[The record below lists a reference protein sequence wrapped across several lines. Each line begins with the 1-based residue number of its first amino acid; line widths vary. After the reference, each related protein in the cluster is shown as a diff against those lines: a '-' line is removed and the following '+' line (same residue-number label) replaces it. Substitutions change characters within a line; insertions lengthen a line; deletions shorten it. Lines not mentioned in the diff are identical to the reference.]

1 MLLELDMDDVFTLY
15 QQRVAVHR
23 ELVHYLKTENIDGY
37 EDLALGISR
46 SEGNYSAA
54 EHGLG
59 PQVLYH
65 NSRGSVFALAQQLY
79 ALRSAHHLPETIYR
93 ANLPYLR
100 ISIGSEIAMML
111 KPDEF
116 WVGNTRT
123 IYTHLMLKHDGNRER
138 ADEELRLYREPDG
151 RRPSE
156 MEYKIWRDLYLSLE
170 SSLKSVASIGS
181 MEAQEQSTQV
191 GQHVYMWADAIS
203 SYVYS
208 LHA

>member
-1 MLLELDMDDVFTLY
+1 
-15 QQRVAVHR
+15 
-23 ELVHYLKTENIDGY
+23 
-37 EDLALGISR
+37 
-46 SEGNYSAA
+46 
-54 EHGLG
+54 
-59 PQVLYH
+59 
-65 NSRGSVFALAQQLY
+65 
-79 ALRSAHHLPETIYR
+79 
-93 ANLPYLR
+93 
-100 ISIGSEIAMML
+100 MML

-156 MEYKIWRDLYLSLE
+156 MEYKIWRDLNLSLE